1 MYRNDFEEMLYNQ
14 NVFDANTLSE
24 YMYNSHDGIFIV
36 DGKGKLIVANP
47 AVAKM
52 IGVPFNS
59 LVGNMISDLVASGA
73 YTGSPSTEAVKTK
86 KTYTGLV
93 KTRTGV
99 EIMSTSKPIYDENGN
114 IRYVITN
121 CRPLSVIKKFFD
133 KFMKYEEGFADTYYD
148 FENTPTK
155 HIYSSDAMKEVL
167 KRCYYAAQTD
177 CAVMLLGET
186 GTGKGVM
193 AKYIH
198 ENSKRA
204 KEKFI
209 ELNCAALPEN
219 LLESELFG
227 YEKGAFTGASN
238 EGKKGLLEIAHNGT
252 VFLDE
257 IGEMPLQLQ
266 AKLLKVLDSGYLLRV
281 GGTVYRKINV
291 RIISATNRHLH
302 EMMKERLF
310 REDLFYRLNVVSVKL
325 PPLRER
331 GDEIIDIINHIAVNS
346 NKMYS
351 CNKTFSNDAVQLL
364 LDYSWP
370 GNIRQLENFI
380 QKAFILSMEDD
391 CLDSCFVKSLLSE
404 EISYAQNAAATS
416 CSSTDRSS
424 SANVCAHADNS
435 IETFEPLKDYMLHV
449 ENEYIKNCIDSCG
462 GSISKAAEKLGIHR
476 TAIYKKMKTEK
487 EVE

>member
-14 NVFDANTLSE
+14 NVFDAKTLSE

-36 DGKGKLIVANP
+36 DGNGKLIVANP

-59 LVGNMISDLVASGA
+59 LVGNMVSDLVASKA

-133 KFMKYEEGFADTYYD
+133 KFMKHEEGFADTHYD

-155 HIYSSDAMKEVL
+155 HIYSSDTMKEVL

-227 YEKGAFTGASN
+227 YEKGAFTGASS

-302 EMMKERLF
+302 EMIKERLF

-331 GDEIIDIINHIAVNS
+331 GDEIIDIINHISANS
-346 NKMYS
+346 NKIYS
-351 CNKTFSNDAVQLL
+351 CNKTFSNDAVKLL

-391 CLDSCFVKSLLSE
+391 YLDSSFVKSLLSE
-404 EISYAQNAAATS
+404 EIPYTQSSDASS
-416 CSSTDRSS
+416 CGSTEKQPSTD
-424 SANVCAHADNS
+424 VCPHTGSS
-435 IETFEPLKDYMLHV
+435 IETFVPLKDYMLHV

-462 GSISKAAEKLGIHR
+462 GSISKAAEKLGVHR

-487 EVE
+487 EAE